1 MGNTSSPLLQALGA
15 RIRAHR
21 KQLRVSAIATA
32 EAAGL
37 SRVTLHRIEKGEP
50 TVAIGAY
57 VAVLDALG
65 LRLDVVDPQART
77 SSPALPERIAL
88 AAYPQ
93 LQRLAWQTG
102 AEAELSPAD
111 ALALYE
117 RNWRHIDP
125 AALSPAERAL
135 VQQLVLE
142 VGGGRLLV

>member
-1 MGNTSSPLLQALGA
+1 MGNTSTPLLQTLGE

-21 KQLRVSAIATA
+21 KQLRLSAIATA

-57 VAVLDALG
+57 LAVLDALG
-65 LRLDVVDPQART
+65 LRLDVVDPQARPAE
-77 SSPALPERIAL
+77 PALPERIAL
-88 AAYPQ
+88 DAYPQ
-93 LQRLAWQTG
+93 LRRLAWQTHAATELTP
-102 AEAELSPAD
+102 AEALN
-111 ALALYE
+111 LYE
-117 RNWRHIDP
+117 RHWRHLDP

-135 VQQLVLE
+135 VQQLVWT